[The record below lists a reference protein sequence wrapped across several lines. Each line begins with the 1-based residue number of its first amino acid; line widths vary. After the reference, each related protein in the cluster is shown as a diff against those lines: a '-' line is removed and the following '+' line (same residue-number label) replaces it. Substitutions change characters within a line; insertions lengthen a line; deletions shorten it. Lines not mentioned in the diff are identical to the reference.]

1 MSSLRDVETLSTYL
15 DHAATTS
22 MHPEV
27 LDAMRPWQETL
38 FANPSGSHRA
48 ARAARKAVDEARE
61 VIAAELGV
69 QAGDVVFT
77 GGGTESDN
85 YAISGSVRARGGTAV
100 CSAVE
105 HHAVLDPVEHHAGR
119 TVAVT
124 ADARIDIDDLRCVL
138 DSMTSAGQEVAV
150 VSVMAV
156 NNEVGSCNDIAE
168 VASVVRAHAPNAWL
182 HTDAVQAACW
192 VDLSELTPHVDLL
205 SLSAHK
211 FGGPKGVG
219 ITVVSN
225 GVTPEPL
232 MRGGGQER
240 GRRSGTIDVAGAVGT
255 ATALHITGSQRATA
269 SQRVTSLRDELL
281 DALTAIDGVTETVP
295 RLRTVP
301 GIAHICVNDLDSEAL
316 LFMLD
321 EADVYASAAS
331 ACASGAMESSH
342 VLSALGLS
350 DDLRRGALRLSLGHT
365 SSSAD
370 IDRAI
375 SVITNSIGQ
384 LRERKAARKQRA

>member
-1 MSSLRDVETLSTYL
+1 
-15 DHAATTS
+15 
-22 MHPEV
+22 
-27 LDAMRPWQETL
+27 MRPWQETL

-48 ARAARKAVDEARE
+48 ARTARKAVDEARE
-61 VIAAELGV
+61 VIAVELGV

-105 HHAVLDPVEHHAGR
+105 HHAVLDPVEHHAGQ

-124 ADARIDIDDLRCVL
+124 GDARVDVDDLRCVL
-138 DSMTSAGQEVAV
+138 DSITSVGQEIAV

-168 VASVVRAHAPNAWL
+168 VASVVRAHAPSAWL

-192 VDLSELTPHVDLL
+192 TDLSKLTQHVDLL

-211 FGGPKGVG
+211 FGGPKGAG
-219 ITVVSN
+219 IMVVCN
-225 GVTPEPL
+225 GVAPEPL
-232 MRGGGQER
+232 IRGGGQER

-255 ATALHITGSQRATA
+255 ATALHITGSRRTTE
-269 SQRVTSLRDELL
+269 SQRVTSLRNELL

-295 RLRTVP
+295 RTQTVP

-365 SSSAD
+365 TSSAD

>member
-1 MSSLRDVETLSTYL
+1 M
-15 DHAATTS
+15 
-22 MHPEV
+22 
-27 LDAMRPWQETL
+27 
-38 FANPSGSHRA
+38 
-48 ARAARKAVDEARE
+48 
-61 VIAAELGV
+61 
-69 QAGDVVFT
+69 
-77 GGGTESDN
+77 
-85 YAISGSVRARGGTAV
+85 
-100 CSAVE
+100 
-105 HHAVLDPVEHHAGR
+105 
-119 TVAVT
+119 
-124 ADARIDIDDLRCVL
+124 
-138 DSMTSAGQEVAV
+138 
-150 VSVMAV
+150 
-156 NNEVGSCNDIAE
+156 
-168 VASVVRAHAPNAWL
+168 
-182 HTDAVQAACW
+182 
-192 VDLSELTPHVDLL
+192 
-205 SLSAHK
+205 
-211 FGGPKGVG
+211 
-219 ITVVSN
+219 VVSN

-365 SSSAD
+365 TSSAD

-375 SVITNSIGQ
+375 SIITNSIGQ